1 MGSAQTTAHDI
12 GRSHVGAA
20 MPPSSF
26 DSLRWVPAALTG
38 QVNAGE
44 EVAFVYH
51 GWQFALRADADAS
64 GVGGFSPVTFW
75 RMNGKERM
83 TLPTLRDRF
92 DSEHAALECAER
104 QAVRWVR
111 EHMGYGG
118 SEF

>member
-1 MGSAQTTAHDI
+1 MGSAQTTAHDT
-12 GRSHVGAA
+12 GRFHVGA

-26 DSLRWVPAALTG
+26 DSFGWVPAASTG
-38 QVNAGE
+38 KATASEG
-44 EVAFVYH
+44 VAFVYH
-51 GWQFALRADADAS
+51 GWQFALRADAD

-75 RMNGKERM
+75 RMHGKERM

-92 DSEHAALECAER
+92 DTEHAALECAER

-118 SEF
+118 SEL